1 MQVDRSDKEIVVRIP
16 IGLDSEKLQSVLD
29 LIRYGELTSKS
40 TVTQEEVDQL
50 ASNINKSWWLKNRD
64 RFIK

>member
-1 MQVDRSDKEIVVRIP
+1 MQVDRSDKEIIVRIP

-40 TVTQEEVDQL
+40 TVAQEEVDQL
-50 ASNINKSWWLKNRD
+50 ASDINKSWWLKNRD